1 MEKEVFETL
10 AVMEKTEQ
18 SGATVKPILVRVR
31 ESIAALLKGYVE
43 AGKKAI
49 EEIRKL
55 DWREE
60 TRAVLIEV
68 IRRLIARVILQGI

>member
-18 SGATVKPILVRVR
+18 SDATVKPILARVR
-31 ESIAALLKGYVE
+31 ELIAALLKGYVE

>member
-18 SGATVKPILVRVR
+18 SDATVKPILARVR
-31 ESIAALLKGYVE
+31 ELIAALLKGYVE

-60 TRAVLIEV
+60 TRAVLIEG